1 MSTPEQYDRY
11 YLTYTGIN
19 LPLQLVTPL
28 EKNETE
34 NRNTYFGAKLDEQ
47 DRVVLV
53 HKLVYGEIELEHRY
67 GYHDNG
73 MLQWAEI
80 LDDED
85 ELQRLE
91 FNLEGQRAG

>member
-1 MSTPEQYDRY
+1 MSTPELYDRY
-11 YLTYTGIN
+11 FLTYTGIT

-28 EKNETE
+28 EENETD

-47 DRVVLV
+47 GRIVLV

-73 MLQWAEI
+73 ALQWAEI

-91 FNLEGQRAG
+91 FNAEGQRA